1 MKLKLTF
8 ALLVSMLPVAL
19 VAQPHTAT
27 VHMRSQS
34 YHDRAPK
41 IHDRASKPH
50 LGA

>member
-1 MKLKLTF
+1 MKIKLAL
-8 ALLVSMLPVAL
+8 ALLVSIMPAGL

-27 VHMRSQS
+27 VHMRAQS